1 MLCVVQTAVAQWE
14 VLAASFA
21 VFPVS
26 VVSFFRPL
34 KRLTGQL
41 IKQKMKAKQAIVRQP
56 KWIATGKKERSLE
69 KKGLSLFQTSS
80 ISFTDPW
87 NQIQVLHVELKQT
100 REATG
105 GCWEGQVALPNSPSS
120 SWLAHLG
127 KRASEDMNRATS
139 RSIHLI
145 GADRVPDALK
155 SRMGSNGPQPLM
167 RTAQLVQ
174 WLLIRAR
181 LTRPE
186 TRQRTKSPAIV

>member
-1 MLCVVQTAVAQWE
+1 MN
-14 VLAASFA
+14 SH
-21 VFPVS
+21 
-26 VVSFFRPL
+26 RK
-34 KRLTGQL
+34 KRK
-41 IKQKMKAKQAIVRQP
+41 IA
-56 KWIATGKKERSLE
+56 WI
-69 KKGLSLFQTSS
+69 KGLSLLQTSS
-80 ISFTDPW
+80 VSFTDPW

-100 REATG
+100 REAVG
-105 GCWEGQVALPNSPSS
+105 GCWGGQVAPPTTPS

-145 GADRVPDALK
+145 GSDRVPVSLK
-155 SRMGSNGPQPLM
+155 SRMGSNGPLPLM

-186 TRQRTKSPAIV
+186 TRQRTKSPTIVQKLARSFRMPLCV